1 MKRQS
6 GAIVVGRVEKAATGT
21 RTATQTRS
29 IPSIRTGDE
38 EAPRPSATYL
48 RQLIRRL
55 TSDATTPLTIRNE
68 CQNLMLAINAND
80 LTEITERLACLLHL
94 ADRRVCPYRARRQ
107 NPRGR
112 IDGPH
117 RDSPPD
123 SVLQRSHMSENSPPR
138 TPPLTTCPRCQKV
151 AVQALGRAGSGNEWF
166 SCGSCGHVWTENRLT
181 KHK

>member
-1 MKRQS
+1 MKRHS
-6 GAIVVGRVEKAATGT
+6 GVIVVGRVETAATGT

-29 IPSIRTGDE
+29 ITSIRTGDE
-38 EAPRPSATYL
+38 EVTRPSAAYL

-55 TSDATTPLTIRNE
+55 TGDATTPLTIRNE
-68 CQNLMLAINAND
+68 CHNLMLAINANE
-80 LTEITERLACLLHL
+80 LTEITERLACLLRL
-94 ADRRVCPYRARRQ
+94 ADREGLSLPRPRQ

-123 SVLQRSHMSENSPPR
+123 SVLLRSHMSESSPPK
-138 TPPLTTCPRCQKV
+138 TPPLTTCPRCQKG

-166 SCGSCGHVWTENRLT
+166 SCRSCGHVWTENGLT
-181 KHK
+181 KPK